1 MEKRKCIDLD
11 MSKDVEELFT
21 PAEREYMDT
30 KMALAILE
38 QMYREGYLNDKII
51 KNIRADAQKR
61 LERIMTKC

>member
-21 PAEREYMDT
+21 PAELEYMDT

-38 QMYREGYLNDKII
+38 QMYREGYLNDKTI